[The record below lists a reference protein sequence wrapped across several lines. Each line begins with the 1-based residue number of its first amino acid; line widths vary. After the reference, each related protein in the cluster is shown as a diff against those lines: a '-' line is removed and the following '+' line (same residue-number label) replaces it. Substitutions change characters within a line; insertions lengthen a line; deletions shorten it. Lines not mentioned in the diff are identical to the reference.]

1 MFDVT
6 KYAYYNKVRIFESK
20 GQSVN
25 DHKNQNWLIQLHNH
39 GYRITNPMKVIV
51 DILAKSDHLLNP
63 TEVYIQA
70 KNINPKIGL
79 VTVYR
84 TVEKL
89 EQTGLIDRVHMPDG
103 CQSFFQSSDG
113 HQHLLICTKC
123 GKAEYFEG
131 ENLNPF
137 FQKIGGQFGYQV
149 KGHWLQL
156 FGLCHACKNNKPES
170 KGKTIS

>member
-1 MFDVT
+1 MDDQKE
-6 KYAYYNKVRIFESK
+6 KYWLD
-20 GQSVN
+20 QL
-25 DHKNQNWLIQLHNH
+25 QNHE
-39 GYRITNPMKVIV
+39 YRITKPMKLIV
-51 DILAKSDHLLNP
+51 SVLVKSDHLLNP
-63 TEVYIQA
+63 TEIYMQA

-89 EQTGLIDRVHMPDG
+89 EQAGLIDRVHMPDG
-103 CQSFFQSSDG
+103 CQSFFQSSEG

-137 FQKIGGQFGYQV
+137 FQKIGEQLGYQV
-149 KGHWLQL
+149 TNHWLQL
-156 FGLCHACKNNKPES
+156 FGLCHNCKNIETRQEGKPLP
-170 KGKTIS
+170 